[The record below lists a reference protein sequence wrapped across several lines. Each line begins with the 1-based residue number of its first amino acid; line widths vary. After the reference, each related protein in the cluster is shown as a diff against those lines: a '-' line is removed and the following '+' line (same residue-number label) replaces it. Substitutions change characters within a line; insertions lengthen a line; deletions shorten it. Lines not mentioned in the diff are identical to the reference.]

1 MICKVSKQD
10 GSGVV
15 EEDEMKS
22 IHSPYSISTIYFYL
36 HSLSQTKNPKI
47 KLPIYLLNPS
57 GYDTS

>member
-22 IHSPYSISTIYFYL
+22 IHSPNSSQSI
-36 HSLSQTKNPKI
+36 
-47 KLPIYLLNPS
+47 
-57 GYDTS
+57 

>member
-22 IHSPYSISTIYFYL
+22 IHSPYSTQSI
-36 HSLSQTKNPKI
+36 
-47 KLPIYLLNPS
+47 
-57 GYDTS
+57 